1 VLPTTLQPR
10 GRSENNPI
18 LEVENLSVSFGGLK
32 ALQNVNLTIR
42 SNEILSVIGP
52 NGAGK
57 TTLFNLISGLNRPTA
72 GRILL
77 DGADITS
84 MSAHSRAPLGI
95 ARTFQNLDLFGEMS
109 VLDNVRVGAH
119 TRLKSSLL
127 QAAVRTR
134 AERVE
139 EARYCDVAMDLLRFV
154 GLGPYAS
161 QKANSLAFGHQR
173 LLEIARA
180 LASAP
185 RLLLLDEPAAGL
197 NSSELDFLM
206 DLIRRI
212 HKGFGISVLLIGHT
226 MRLVMTLS
234 NRVIVLDHGVKLAE
248 GLPAEIQRN
257 SRVIEAYLG
266 TDDA

>member
-1 VLPTTLQPR
+1 
-10 GRSENNPI
+10 
-18 LEVENLSVSFGGLK
+18 
-32 ALQNVNLTIR
+32 
-42 SNEILSVIGP
+42 
-52 NGAGK
+52 
-57 TTLFNLISGLNRPTA
+57 
-72 GRILL
+72 L
-77 DGADITS
+77 DGADITG
-84 MSAHSRAPLGI
+84 MSAHSRARLGI

-119 TRLKSSLL
+119 TRLESSLL
-127 QAAVRTR
+127 QAALRTAAQR
-134 AERVE
+134 AE

-154 GLGPYAS
+154 GLERYAN

-185 RLLLLDEPAAGL
+185 KLLLLDEPAAGL
-197 NSSELDFLM
+197 SSSELDFLM
-206 DLIRRI
+206 VLIQRI
-212 HKGFGISVLLIGHT
+212 HKEFGISVLLIGHT

-234 NRVIVLDHGVKLAE
+234 DRVIVLDHGVQLAD
-248 GLPAEIQRN
+248 GLPTEIRRN

>member
-1 VLPTTLQPR
+1 
-10 GRSENNPI
+10 
-18 LEVENLSVSFGGLK
+18 
-32 ALQNVNLTIR
+32 
-42 SNEILSVIGP
+42 
-52 NGAGK
+52 
-57 TTLFNLISGLNRPTA
+57 
-72 GRILL
+72 
-77 DGADITS
+77 
-84 MSAHSRAPLGI
+84 
-95 ARTFQNLDLFGEMS
+95 MS
-109 VLDNVRVGAH
+109 VFDNVRVGAH

-127 QAAVRTR
+127 QAALRTR